1 MSDSLMSNMALDD
14 QEIKPIIDNS
24 TLIGGVYYM
33 DYDEC
38 VIVSNDRW
46 KDTAGGVPRHC
57 FLLATAA
64 NWQDPDDFDEDDAY
78 AILLRAE
85 GPAKL
90 PTEEELMEVRAEAMR
105 KKVTDNSG
113 DEPAA
118 VPGSSED
125 VMDVLTRNEIQ
136 FSGINAKILGTVYQ
150 EDNEIKFGSD
160 VDTFYSSARYE
171 VYKPG
176 AEALAKIFDIQIS
189 RDDEDENEEDGIR
202 VGRVRYS
209 STERTSGLEN
219 AHVPVRIKD
228 IIGNKTALF
237 GMTRTGKSNT
247 MKMVATTVFEYAVKN
262 DKNIGQ
268 LLFDPA
274 GEYANV
280 NKQDEETALSEL
292 HPDVVTVYSWGESE
306 KEDTEPLQIDFFNYQ
321 LIDAVWSTIR
331 LLLTRDADY
340 VNSFKQ
346 ANVVGPDDPSGN
358 YDEYNRA
365 MRRRAALYVTLLRA
379 GFTPKTGEEW
389 PIPTN
394 KQVRAILNE
403 YLEEKGSTIEYE
415 GDSKGRVWVDEGDIH
430 QFWEAVLAKTDDINS
445 LSDND
450 DPDDKPWIDEQLEAI
465 LDVYTQ
471 KKGSGYR
478 ILERL
483 KKYHQAGVDEYYPDQ
498 IYKKLTE
505 GEIVIVDLTTMGDQT
520 SQRISKTIIDTVVK
534 EAVDRFTAGKDPY
547 KIQIYVE
554 EAHRLFGSD
563 YLDDAAEDDPYR
575 RLAKEAAKYKI
586 GLTYAT
592 QEVSEV
598 DDAVLA
604 NTANWVVT
612 HLNSRNETRELSKY
626 YNFED
631 FERLTREVE
640 DIGFARLKTLS
651 GKFIVPT
658 QIDKFD
664 EDRVD
669 QARQLYLRETESDT
683 FLSDYE

>member
-64 NWQDPDDFDEDDAY
+64 NWQDPDEFKEDDAY

-113 DEPAA
+113 NEPLA

-176 AEALAKIFDIQIS
+176 PEALAKILDIQIS
-189 RDDEDENEEDGIR
+189 GDDEDGDENEEEGIR
-202 VGRVRYS
+202 IGRVRYS
-209 STERTSGLEN
+209 STERSSNFED
-219 AHVPVRIKD
+219 AHVPIRIKD

-247 MKMVATTVFEYAVKN
+247 MKMVSTTVFEYAVKN

-280 NKQDEETALSEL
+280 NKQDDETALSEL
-292 HPDVVTVYSWGESE
+292 HSDVVTVYSWGES
-306 KEDTEPLQIDFFNYQ
+306 KEENTEPLQIDFFNYE
-321 LIDAVWSTIR
+321 LIDAVWSTIK

-340 VNSFKQ
+340 VTSFKQ
-346 ANVVGPDDPSGN
+346 ANVVGPNNPSEN
-358 YDEYNRA
+358 YSEYNRA
-365 MRRRAALYVTLLRA
+365 MRRRAALYATLLRA
-379 GFTPKTGEEW
+379 GFKPEKDQEW

-394 KQVRAILNE
+394 KDVRAILNSYLDDQGSGLE
-403 YLEEKGSTIEYE
+403 YD
-415 GDSKGRVWVDEGDIH
+415 GDSQGRVWVGEGDIH
-430 QFWEAVLAKTDDINS
+430 QFWEAVLAN
-445 LSDND
+445 
-450 DPDDKPWIDEQLEAI
+450 
-465 LDVYTQ
+465 
-471 KKGSGYR
+471 R
-478 ILERL
+478 
-483 KKYHQAGVDEYYPDQ
+483 
-498 IYKKLTE
+498 
-505 GEIVIVDLTTMGDQT
+505 
-520 SQRISKTIIDTVVK
+520 TI
-534 EAVDRFTAGKDPY
+534 
-547 KIQIYVE
+547 
-554 EAHRLFGSD
+554 
-563 YLDDAAEDDPYR
+563 
-575 RLAKEAAKYKI
+575 
-586 GLTYAT
+586 
-592 QEVSEV
+592 
-598 DDAVLA
+598 
-604 NTANWVVT
+604 
-612 HLNSRNETRELSKY
+612 
-626 YNFED
+626 
-631 FERLTREVE
+631 
-640 DIGFARLKTLS
+640 
-651 GKFIVPT
+651 
-658 QIDKFD
+658 
-664 EDRVD
+664 
-669 QARQLYLRETESDT
+669 
-683 FLSDYE
+683 

>member
-64 NWQDPDDFDEDDAY
+64 NWQDPDDFNEDDAY

-90 PTEEELMEVRAEAMR
+90 PTEEDLMEVRAEAMR

-113 DEPAA
+113 NEPLA

-176 AEALAKIFDIQIS
+176 PEALAKILDVQIS
-189 RDDEDENEEDGIR
+189 RDDEDEDEEDGIR
-202 VGRVRYS
+202 LGRVRYS
-209 STERTSGLEN
+209 STERTSNFED
-219 AHVPVRIKD
+219 AHVPIRIKD

-237 GMTRTGKSNT
+237 GMTRTGNSNT

-292 HPDVVTVYSWGESE
+292 HSDVVTVYSWGES
-306 KEDTEPLQIDFFNYQ
+306 KEENTEPLQIDFFNYQ
-321 LIDAVWSTIR
+321 LIDAVWSTIK

-340 VNSFKQ
+340 VTSFKQ
-346 ANVVGPDDPSGN
+346 ANVVGPDNPSEN
-358 YDEYNRA
+358 YGEYNRA
-365 MRRRAALYVTLLRA
+365 MRRRAALYGTLLRA
-379 GFTPKTGEEW
+379 GFKPENEQEW

-394 KQVRAILNE
+394 KDVRAILNGYLDDQGSDLE
-403 YLEEKGSTIEYE
+403 YD
-415 GDSKGRVWVDEGDIH
+415 GDSQGRVWVGEGDIH
-430 QFWEAVLAKTDDINS
+430 QFWEAVLAKKDDINA

-450 DPDDKPWIDEQLEAI
+450 DPDDKPWVDEQLEAI

-478 ILERL
+478 ILEDL

-534 EAVDRFTAGKDPY
+534 EAVNRFTAGKEPY
-547 KIQIYVE
+547 NIQIYVE

-563 YLDDAAEDDPYR
+563 YLDDADEDDPYR

-598 DDAVLA
+598 DNAVLA
-604 NTANWVVT
+604 NTANWIVT
-612 HLNSRNETRELSKY
+612 HLNSKNETKELSKY

-631 FERLTREVE
+631 FEWLTREAE
-640 DIGFARLKTLS
+640 DVGFARVKTLS

-669 QARQLYLRETESDT
+669 RARELYLRETESDT
-683 FLSDYE
+683 FISDY